1 MATINNIF
9 HGSMEPRNI
18 TKFMLSRGV
27 VDYSNLTQFNNYESG
42 YGFLF
47 VLQIPKFLE
56 ELASSK
62 NSKYADLIH
71 NYAHILEYDFRSL
84 DGFEDY
90 QSDNSDLN
98 DGINSINIITKTTM
112 QSASSFSMRFYE
124 RSGSPI
130 TKVHELFLRGIK
142 DPRTQVK
149 RYNGLLET
157 GETGRNQSFK
167 AGYENEVFSFL
178 YINTDNT
185 VRFIEKAYLIVA
197 AQPTSAE
204 LSIYNYEKGSIEWKE
219 LNVTFSGYPITG
231 PAINEKGQEFLDWLN
246 ESTVFE
252 ESRFGYDAIMGNI
265 DSNNKMKDPGSHYGG
280 TSSTASSQVLEDYTD

>member
-62 NSKYADLIH
+62 NSKYTDLIQ

-84 DGFEDY
+84 DGIDDY
-90 QSDNSDLN
+90 TSDTNTLN
-98 DGINSINIITKTTM
+98 DGINEVNIITRTTM

-130 TKVHELFLRGIK
+130 TKVHELFLRGVK

-157 GETGRNQSFK
+157 GAAGRSQSFK

-197 AQPTSAE
+197 AQPTAAE
-204 LSIYNYEKGSIEWKE
+204 FSIYNHEKGNIEWKE
-219 LNVTFSGYPITG
+219 VNVTFSGYPITG

-252 ESRFGYDAIMGNI
+252 ESKFGYDAIMGNI
-265 DSNNKMKDPGSHYGG
+265 DTNNKMKSPGAHYGG
-280 TSSTASSQVLEDYTD
+280 TSSTASSQVLESYTD